1 MRGLQIAVALSTVS
15 LVGLAG
21 AGVGTGWFLSAVHED
36 LHRDHIAS
44 HTKPSG
50 PSLS

>member
-1 MRGLQIAVALSTVS
+1 MKGVYVALSTLS

-21 AGVGTGWFLSAVHED
+21 AGVGVGWFLSAADYHQD
-36 LHRDHIAS
+36 QIAS

-50 PSLS
+50 PFSS

>member
-1 MRGLQIAVALSTVS
+1 MKGVYVALSTLS

-21 AGVGTGWFLSAVHED
+21 AGVGVGWFLSAAHAS
-36 LHRDHIAS
+36 LHQDHIAS
-44 HTKPSG
+44 PKTKPSG

>member
-1 MRGLQIAVALSTVS
+1 MKGVYVALSTLG

-21 AGVGTGWFLSAVHED
+21 AGVGVGWFLSAADYHQD
-36 LHRDHIAS
+36 QIAS
-44 HTKPSG
+44 PKTKPSG

>member
-1 MRGLQIAVALSTVS
+1 VAVALSTLG

-21 AGVGTGWFLSAVHED
+21 AGVGAGWFLSAAHAS
-36 LHRDHIAS
+36 LHQDHIAS